1 MRFDNE
7 ALLWDEKPRRVEL
20 GKRVSEYVNKYIT
33 NESEILDFGCGTGLV
48 SLNFCDKA
56 KSILGVDLSQKMVE
70 IYNKK
75 SKILNCNAKA
85 EAIDV
90 NNVNNKF
97 DIIVASMVFH
107 HIENIQEMLNVLSDK
122 LKQNGKLF
130 IADLYEE
137 DGSFHDKGND
147 DVFHFG
153 FEKDDFL
160 NKNFKIVE
168 FRNIYQVKKH
178 KEFDVFVIY
187 LQKIV

>member
-48 SLNFCDKA
+48 SLNFCDKV

-70 IYNKK
+70 TYNKK
-75 SKILNCNAKA
+75 SEILKCNAKA
-85 EAIDV
+85 EVIDV
-90 NNVNNKF
+90 NNVNKKF

-107 HIENIQEMLNVLSDK
+107 HIEDIQEMLDILSEK
-122 LKQNGKLF
+122 LKKNGKLF

-147 DVFHFG
+147 DVYHFG
-153 FEKDDFL
+153 FKKDSFY
-160 NKNFKIVE
+160 NKNFKLVD
-168 FRNIYQVKKH
+168 FRNIYTIKKH

-187 LQKIV
+187 LEKTV